1 MCKTIITP
9 YGKCK
14 VEMVWRDSGI
24 SQGLSTP
31 GSGGAPPEHGCV
43 DYRFFGGYP
52 FRGTGFLQQVLIPLF
67 GPIEIPLFVTPA
79 DGLPFIILALAPG
92 QGQGQ
97 LGLSVLEI
105 HLQGDERKPLFID
118 FAV

>member
-1 MCKTIITP
+1 VCKTIITP

-14 VEMVWRDSGI
+14 AEMVWRNSGI

-31 GSGGAPPEHGCV
+31 GSGGAPPEHLRV
-43 DYRFFGGYP
+43 DYRLFGGYLLQ
-52 FRGTGFLQQVLIPLF
+52 GTRFLQQALIPLL
-67 GPIEIPLFVTPA
+67 GPIEIPLFVTSA
-79 DGLPFIILALAPG
+79 DGLPFIILTLAPG

-97 LGLSVLEI
+97 LGLPVLEI
-105 HLQGDERKPLFID
+105 NLQGYERKPLFID